1 MDQDITGLLE
11 QWARGDTSA
20 FQALVPMVYDE
31 LRDLADHYLRLER
44 DDHTL
49 QPTALVHEA
58 YLRLAGIRE
67 MQLLNRAHFYGA
79 AAQVMRRV
87 LVDHA
92 RQRQAIKRGGPS
104 REMVPFDESLD
115 APVDFKLDLIAL
127 DEALQA
133 LERNS
138 PHRARVVELRY
149 FGGLSVDETAEYLNV
164 APATVHRH
172 WAYAKAWL
180 YRRLTEPARP
190 DVVE

>member
-1 MDQDITGLLE
+1 MNRDITSLLE
-11 QWARGDTSA
+11 QWAGGDANA
-20 FQALVPMVYDE
+20 FKALMPIVYDE
-31 LRDLADHYLRLER
+31 LRQLAEHYLREER
-44 DDHTL
+44 RDHTL

-67 MQLLNRAHFYGA
+67 MRLQNRAHFYGA
-79 AAQVMRRV
+79 AAQVMRRI

-92 RQRQAIKRGGPS
+92 RQRRALKRGGPALES
-104 REMVPFDESLD
+104 VPFDDALD

-133 LERNS
+133 LERSS
-138 PHRARVVELRY
+138 PKRARVVELRY

-164 APATVHRH
+164 APATVYRH

-180 YRRLTEPARP
+180 YRRLTEPVVP
-190 DVVE
+190 DAGD

>member
-1 MDQDITGLLE
+1 MPI
-11 QWARGDTSA
+11 
-20 FQALVPMVYDE
+20 VYDE
-31 LRDLADHYLRLER
+31 LRHLAAHYLREER
-44 DDHTL
+44 RDHTL

-67 MQLLNRAHFYGA
+67 MQLRNRAHFYGA

-92 RQRQAIKRGGPS
+92 RQRRALKRGGPH
-104 REMVPFDESLD
+104 REVVPFDQALD
-115 APVDFKLDLIAL
+115 AAMDLQLDLVAL

-133 LERNS
+133 LERTA
-138 PHRARVVELRY
+138 PHRARVVELRF

-180 YRRLTEPARP
+180 YRRLTEP
-190 DVVE
+190 E